1 MKIYINEN
9 QLYNLKESSWNYHFG
24 KNHDGQP
31 YKSENKYLCYHD
43 TGQFGS
49 GTYFSTYRH
58 SDTDLSSP
66 NDNPQFIQIRDGLYR
81 VDFDLYENLYRV
93 YNERQGDTLHTMLS
107 DLNAFYH
114 KISGCDLGKNNPKNA
129 QFNNSWLYQ
138 RIKVNSNSLG
148 LSCPSYLKLI
158 RMAQKHAESDKP
170 QSFSTL
176 FMELNG
182 YNGVNVSGVDKY
194 DNSTHGSVIY
204 DLSKTESIV
213 PLNKTR
219 SPLLTVGSGY
229 KNTIANDDWKDS
241 AYAESLAGK
250 WKPLFL
256 DSMDDSKKLR
266 MVKNLANRG
275 YGFTAEDLKYHI
287 EKIPHALP
295 YVLRKM
301 LNHTI
306 DDEAT
311 LDRNMQNYIAD
322 KKIYQFIDF
331 LPKNDKYYDK
341 SYLIKFLN
349 DASWEIDDDDINGRQ
364 KMFQTIMSY
373 LHRPLTDIEK
383 QYIQEEWGDCI

>member
-1 MKIYINEN
+1 
-9 QLYNLKESSWNYHFG
+9 
-24 KNHDGQP
+24 
-31 YKSENKYLCYHD
+31 
-43 TGQFGS
+43 
-49 GTYFSTYRH
+49 
-58 SDTDLSSP
+58 
-66 NDNPQFIQIRDGLYR
+66 
-81 VDFDLYENLYRV
+81 
-93 YNERQGDTLHTMLS
+93 
-107 DLNAFYH
+107 
-114 KISGCDLGKNNPKNA
+114 
-129 QFNNSWLYQ
+129 
-138 RIKVNSNSLG
+138 
-148 LSCPSYLKLI
+148 
-158 RMAQKHAESDKP
+158 MAQKHAESDKP
-170 QSFSTL
+170 QSFGTL

-204 DLSKTESIV
+204 DFSKTESIV

-275 YGFTAEDLKYHI
+275 YGFTAEDLKYYI

-311 LDRNMQNYIAD
+311 LDRNMQNYIVD
-322 KKIYQFIDF
+322 KKIYQFVDF
-331 LPKNDKYYDK
+331 LPKNDRYYDK

-364 KMFQTIMSY
+364 KIFQTIMSY
-373 LHRPLTDIEK
+373 LHRPLTDIEEE
-383 QYIQEEWGDCI
+383 YIQEEWSDCI